1 MTVKS
6 LRLDWNSEGQKYLTE
21 DFSGLWP
28 AGEPSAPGE
37 APNLPCQKHQLHPS
51 APSCH
56 HCSIPYQLQ
65 HSCCTSTSLLK
76 AFRENVDK
84 DLSTDTEHFS
94 KKHEMFW
101 RENPQPGS
109 VSAAAVSVAAGKQRW
124 RGHFT
129 RSQAAW
135 TCPRCFLFIPHFSL
149 CIFSSLPSMPEVFQ
163 QQHFF
168 QQKPQRPRSAAVK
181 LSKGSELP
189 HSKKLYR
196 WGEIN
201 PVTSELWESQNL
213 GYKKQEGRAP
223 LI

>member
-56 HCSIPYQLQ
+56 HRSIPHQLQ

-76 AFRENVDK
+76 AFRENLDK

-109 VSAAAVSVAAGKQRW
+109 VSAAAVSVAAGKQHW

-149 CIFSSLPSMPEVFQ
+149 CIFPPYPLCLKSFNSNISSSRNHRGPDLLLLSC
-163 QQHFF
+163 
-168 QQKPQRPRSAAVK
+168 QRALSYLTQRNYIGGVK
-181 LSKGSELP
+181 
-189 HSKKLYR
+189 
-196 WGEIN
+196 
-201 PVTSELWESQNL
+201 
-213 GYKKQEGRAP
+213 
-223 LI
+223 